1 MSHLPPIHH
10 ETNKHDSPNETKIKK
25 NKTKRPAFEFKHRQV
40 NDPSQSNQRTDH
52 LVSQLPKAVW
62 DMMSAVNSWNCLL
75 SSTSIY
81 LPTLLDAWSPHS
93 LIKHS
98 AQLTIVVVIIYFA

>member
-1 MSHLPPIHH
+1 
-10 ETNKHDSPNETKIKK
+10 
-25 NKTKRPAFEFKHRQV
+25 
-40 NDPSQSNQRTDH
+40 
-52 LVSQLPKAVW
+52 
-62 DMMSAVNSWNCLL
+62 MSAVNSWNCLL

-93 LIKHS
+93 LIEHS